1 MQLCSVR
8 IYVQSCSECMGVQ
21 KCESLELKNPDLKMA
36 NMMANIRKVWRPH
49 RCHTT
54 TTAAMLQQYHNSHTW
69 CTLQSRAKAADHK
82 AATDALVV

>member
-1 MQLCSVR
+1 MR
-8 IYVQSCSECMGVQ
+8 IYVQLCSECMGVQ
-21 KCESLELKNPDLKMA
+21 KCESLELKTLDSEMA
-36 NMMANIRKVWRPH
+36 KEVANIRKVWHPH